1 VKISLDL
8 DKDIPTKQQVIQQ
21 GNNNNTINTKKK
33 QSTLE
38 SPNVITKGVPDLS
51 LLSTNRTDNN
61 YINITNENHKP
72 NNNQQQEYRRV
83 RTPKKGEIPGVV
95 EQIMGHGKLKVRCA
109 DGNIRMTRIPGKM
122 KKRIWIREGDVIL
135 VKPWD
140 FQSDE
145 KADVIWRYTK
155 TESNWLERKGYLKM

>member
-1 VKISLDL
+1 MSKS
-8 DKDIPTKQQVIQQ
+8 
-21 GNNNNTINTKKK
+21 NNNN
-33 QSTLE
+33 
-38 SPNVITKGVPDLS
+38 
-51 LLSTNRTDNN
+51 
-61 YINITNENHKP
+61 
-72 NNNQQQEYRRV
+72 QQEYRRV

-109 DGNIRMTRIPGKM
+109 DGHI
-122 KKRIWIREGDVIL
+122 IL

-145 KADVIWRYTK
+145 KGDVIWRYTK

>member
-1 VKISLDL
+1 MENI
-8 DKDIPTKQQVIQQ
+8 
-21 GNNNNTINTKKK
+21 
-33 QSTLE
+33 
-38 SPNVITKGVPDLS
+38 
-51 LLSTNRTDNN
+51 N
-61 YINITNENHKP
+61 YIDGGEYLSKP
-72 NNNQQQEYRRV
+72 NNNNQQEFRRV
-83 RTPKKGEIPGVV
+83 RTPKKGEIPGAV

-122 KKRIWIREGDVIL
+122 KKRIWIREGDIIL

>member
-1 VKISLDL
+1 MS
-8 DKDIPTKQQVIQQ
+8 
-21 GNNNNTINTKKK
+21 
-33 QSTLE
+33 
-38 SPNVITKGVPDLS
+38 
-51 LLSTNRTDNN
+51 
-61 YINITNENHKP
+61 KP

-83 RTPKKGEIPGVV
+83 RTPKKGEIP
-95 EQIMGHGKLKVRCA
+95 
-109 DGNIRMTRIPGKM
+109 
-122 KKRIWIREGDVIL
+122 

>member
-1 VKISLDL
+1 MLKCYYIF
-8 DKDIPTKQQVIQQ
+8 
-21 GNNNNTINTKKK
+21 GG
-33 QSTLE
+33 E
-38 SPNVITKGVPDLS
+38 YLS
-51 LLSTNRTDNN
+51 
-61 YINITNENHKP
+61 KP
-72 NNNQQQEYRRV
+72 NQNQQQEYRRV

-122 KKRIWIREGDVIL
+122 
-135 VKPWD
+135 D